1 MDQILVPNIFPYR
14 ELSKEN
20 RRLSSSDML
29 GSTRLG
35 GVYGDAKLAS
45 SSLVNYVNCRLHHDI
60 NSWSVGNRNHTCRM
74 GLVVA
79 ILLVWAAIMAPLSAV
94 AQQHYND
101 TWGYTCNGDVTTCTT
116 YAFYRT
122 YKEQESLVTVAG
134 YFNMALA
141 GIADGSGLS
150 NLKPNA
156 VLPQGQALYIPLDCS
171 CTVTYVTSLTSQ
183 MPVQYVLQTGDT
195 ITLLATTMYGAL
207 TTYQA
212 MMAWTPMK
220 EVAELSPG
228 DIIVVPIFCACPSSE
243 QVASRTKYLLS
254 YGVYPNETLDTISSN
269 FGITTEE
276 LSAANQLAVDA
287 TLMTYT
293 TLLVP
298 VVSLPPIATM
308 RFPHVNITQNNTA
321 SPTSDSSHTSS
332 KVSIVAGVFAAGAV
346 AVLVVAGLLTVR
358 RRRRSASSKKQHKRS
373 DFSDLLLRMFTFKEL
388 SKATK
393 NFGRSERLGSGG
405 FGAVYKG
412 TLPCGEL
419 VAVKRIRMES
429 KHGQESFRAEVTSLS
444 HIRHRNLVQLR
455 GWCHEEE
462 QLFLVFDYMP
472 NGSLDERL
480 HRSSRGRDMK
490 VFSLRMRHSIL
501 SDVAAALSY
510 LHEECAQCVLH
521 RDVKSSNVLL
531 DGEWN
536 AYLGDFGL
544 ARLVDHQK
552 MGKTTM
558 MGGTFGYMAPEMS
571 HTGKAT
577 KESDV
582 YSFGVLVLEV
592 VCGAPPL
599 DMTALEDGGLGVLV
613 DKVWKIHEAGHILL
627 AADSRLFPL
636 PDSRLGSSSDV
647 PEVDDVSRIPIEG
660 QGAAMED
667 KQMITHL
674 LHLGLLCCDPNPT
687 DRPSMRVVS
696 QLLLQASENVM
707 EMSMP
712 RLPRCKPQAH
722 YEEPGFSQILGNA
735 PLSGVGNGEHVIQ
748 ASFVA
753 SSVIHS
759 GR

>member
-429 KHGQESFRAEVTSLS
+429 KHGQESFRAEVNSLS

-582 YSFGVLVLEV
+582 YSFGVLMLEV
-592 VCGAPPL
+592 VCGVPAL
-599 DMTALEDGGLGVLV
+599 DMTALEDGGLAVLV

-627 AADSRLFPL
+627 AADSRLFPF

-647 PEVDDVSRIPIEG
+647 PEVDDVSRDPIQG

-667 KQMITHL
+667 RQMITNL

-712 RLPRCKPQAH
+712 WLPRCKPQAH
-722 YEEPGFSQILGNA
+722 YDKQGFSQILSNT
-735 PLSGVGNGEHVIQ
+735 PLSGVASGEHVIQ
-748 ASFVA
+748 APFVA

-759 GR
+759 GG

>member
-1 MDQILVPNIFPYR
+1 VYR
-14 ELSKEN
+14 
-20 RRLSSSDML
+20 
-29 GSTRLG
+29 
-35 GVYGDAKLAS
+35 DAKLAS

-60 NSWSVGNRNHTCRM
+60 NCWSVGNRIHTCRM
-74 GLVVA
+74 GLLVA
-79 ILLVWAAIMAPLSAV
+79 ILLVWAAAMAPLRAV
-94 AQQHYND
+94 AQQQYD
-101 TWGYTCNGDVTTCTT
+101 YTEGYSCNGDGKTCTT

-122 YKEQESLVTVAG
+122 FKEQESLATIAG
-134 YFNMALA
+134 YFNMAPA

-150 NLKPNA
+150 HLEPHA

-171 CTVTYVTSLTSQ
+171 CAQNYITSLTSQ
-183 MPVQYVLQTGDT
+183 MQVPYILQTDDT
-195 ITLLATTMYGAL
+195 FEMLAITKYGAL
-207 TTYQA
+207 TTDQA
-212 MMAWTPMK
+212 M
-220 EVAELSPG
+220 EVWNPRMDVTDLVTG
-228 DIIVVPIFCACPSSE
+228 DTMVVPIFCACPTAE
-243 QVASRTKYLLS
+243 QIASRTKYLLT
-254 YGVYPNETLDTISSN
+254 YAVYPNETLDVISAD
-269 FGITTEE
+269 FGITTRD
-276 LSAANQLAVDA
+276 LSAANQLPVDA
-287 TLMTYT
+287 TLATYT

-308 RFPHVNITQNNTA
+308 RFPHVNITQANTI
-321 SPTSDSSHTSS
+321 SPTSDSSHKRL
-332 KVSIVAGVFAAGAV
+332 KVSIAAGVFAAA
-346 AVLVVAGLLTVR
+346 AVLFLIAGLLTLR
-358 RRRRSASSKKQHKRS
+358 RRRRALFKKQDKLS
-373 DFSDLLLRMFTFKEL
+373 DFSLVDQNLLLRMFTFKEL

-393 NFGRSERLGSGG
+393 KFKRSEILGSGG

-412 TLPCGEL
+412 SLPSGEL

-462 QLFLVFDYMP
+462 QLFLVFDYMS

-480 HRSSRGRDMK
+480 HRSSRRTDMEV
-490 VFSLRMRHSIL
+490 VFPLRMRHSIL
-501 SDVAAALSY
+501 SGVAAALSY
-510 LHEECAQCVLH
+510 LHHECAQCVLH

-722 YEEPGFSQILGNA
+722 YDEPGSSQILGNA